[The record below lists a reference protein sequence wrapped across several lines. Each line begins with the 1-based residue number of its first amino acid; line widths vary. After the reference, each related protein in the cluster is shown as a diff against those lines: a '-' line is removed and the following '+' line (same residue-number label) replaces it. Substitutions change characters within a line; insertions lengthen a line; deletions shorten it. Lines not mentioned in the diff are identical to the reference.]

1 MTIASMS
8 NLLNQANN
16 DPNAN
21 KKCQDTPSGPMNFSL
36 KSVKSQRYIAASL
49 AILLSENQN
58 NSLQMER
65 QHTDQTRV
73 KQVRSSDYCSIDVLQ
88 FKHAAKAHIRRQKN
102 LPLTNV
108 VGIFQALIRKKH
120 INPKV
125 RSRHVNPQKHAYS
138 TNRNE
143 QRSKTTKSIQSTLL
157 APEAFFAMAAV
168 SASPRKHVDGFW
180 NLPR

>member
-1 MTIASMS
+1 
-8 NLLNQANN
+8 
-16 DPNAN
+16 
-21 KKCQDTPSGPMNFSL
+21 
-36 KSVKSQRYIAASL
+36 
-49 AILLSENQN
+49 
-58 NSLQMER
+58 
-65 QHTDQTRV
+65 
-73 KQVRSSDYCSIDVLQ
+73 
-88 FKHAAKAHIRRQKN
+88 
-102 LPLTNV
+102 LTNV

-180 NLPR
+180 NLHR